1 MIKIDNVDVFGFE
14 SAVRGMRAK
23 GYRKTKTGFETFLSV
38 NGKSISLGTYK
49 TEIEAKSAVYKFRIN
64 RFVNGVRKYNLNEN
78 DGVVINNKYVV
89 FKSGDIF
96 NLHGVKIVGMIDR
109 CGYRE
114 LILNGK
120 NHRVHR
126 LVAEMFIPNPNNL
139 PCVNHIDG
147 NKLNNSVDNLEWVTL
162 EENQRRA
169 KKDLCQDCPVQ
180 APSTKKYRYGHSQ
193 ACDTIDEAVD
203 WAIENFCHTDNA
215 IRKNVQNKIINS
227 INTGKLYCG
236 AKWRLS

>member
-1 MIKIDNVDVFGFE
+1 MLKIENVEVFGFE
-14 SAVRGMRAK
+14 SAIRGMRAK

-78 DGVVINNKYVV
+78 DGVVIHNKYVV
-89 FKSGDIF
+89 FKSGDVF
-96 NLHGVKIVGMIDR
+96 NLHGVKMVGMIDR

-126 LVAEMFIPNPNNL
+126 LVAEAFIPNPNNL

-147 NKLNNSVDNLEWVTL
+147 NKQNNFVKNLEWCTHSENMIHAYQTGL
-162 EENQRRA
+162 EQPRCGEQHHAHKLTEDAVKYIKQLYAKRDKEFGAVALA
-169 KKDLCQDCPVQ
+169 KKFNVDR
-180 APSTKKYRYGHSQ
+180 T
-193 ACDTIDEAVD
+193 TIHDIV
-203 WAIENFCHTDNA
+203 
-215 IRKNVQNKIINS
+215 R
-227 INTGKLYCG
+227 GKTWG
-236 AKWRLS
+236 EVF

>member
-1 MIKIDNVDVFGFE
+1 MLKIENVDVFGWE
-14 SAVRGMRAK
+14 ASIRGMRAK

-78 DGVVINNKYVV
+78 DGVVIHNKYVV
-89 FKSGDIF
+89 FKSGDVF
-96 NLHGVKIVGMIDR
+96 NLHGVKMVGMIDR

-126 LVAEMFIPNPNNL
+126 LVAEAFIPNPNNL

-147 NKLNNSVDNLEWVTL
+147 NKQNNSVKNLEWCTHSENMIHAYQTGL
-162 EENQRRA
+162 EQPRCGEQHHAHKLTEDAVKYIKQLYVKRDKEFGAVALA
-169 KKDLCQDCPVQ
+169 KKFNVDR
-180 APSTKKYRYGHSQ
+180 T
-193 ACDTIDEAVD
+193 TIHDIV
-203 WAIENFCHTDNA
+203 
-215 IRKNVQNKIINS
+215 R
-227 INTGKLYCG
+227 GKTWG
-236 AKWRLS
+236 EVF

>member
-1 MIKIDNVDVFGFE
+1 MLKIENVEVFGWE
-14 SAVRGMRAK
+14 SAIRGMRAK

-78 DGVVINNKYVV
+78 DGVVIHNKYVV
-89 FKSGDIF
+89 FKSGDVF
-96 NLHGVKIVGMIDR
+96 NLHGVKMVGMIDR

-126 LVAEMFIPNPNNL
+126 LVAEAFIPNPNNL

-147 NKLNNSVDNLEWVTL
+147 NKQNNFVKNLEWCTHSENMIHAYQTGL
-162 EENQRRA
+162 EQPRCGEQHHAHKLTEDAVKYIKQLYVKRDKEFGAVALA
-169 KKDLCQDCPVQ
+169 KKFNVDR
-180 APSTKKYRYGHSQ
+180 T
-193 ACDTIDEAVD
+193 TIHDIV
-203 WAIENFCHTDNA
+203 
-215 IRKNVQNKIINS
+215 R
-227 INTGKLYCG
+227 GKTWG
-236 AKWRLS
+236 EVF

>member
-1 MIKIDNVDVFGFE
+1 MLKIENVEVYGFE
-14 SAVRGMRAK
+14 SAIRGMRAK

-78 DGVVINNKYVV
+78 DGVVIHNKYVV
-89 FKSGDIF
+89 FKSGDVF
-96 NLHGVKIVGMIDR
+96 NLHGVKMVGMIDR

-126 LVAEMFIPNPNNL
+126 LVAEAFIPNPNNL

-147 NKLNNSVDNLEWVTL
+147 NKQNNFVKNLEWCTHSENMIHAYQTGL
-162 EENQRRA
+162 EQPRCGEQHHAHKLTEDAVKYIKQLYVKRDKEFGAVALA
-169 KKDLCQDCPVQ
+169 KKFNVDR
-180 APSTKKYRYGHSQ
+180 T
-193 ACDTIDEAVD
+193 TIHDIV
-203 WAIENFCHTDNA
+203 
-215 IRKNVQNKIINS
+215 R
-227 INTGKLYCG
+227 GKTWG
-236 AKWRLS
+236 EVF

>member
-1 MIKIDNVDVFGFE
+1 MLKIENVDVFGWE
-14 SAVRGMRAK
+14 ASIRGMRAK

-78 DGVVINNKYVV
+78 DGVVIHNKYVV
-89 FKSGDIF
+89 FKSGDVF
-96 NLHGVKIVGMIDR
+96 NLHGVKMVGMIDR

-126 LVAEMFIPNPNNL
+126 LVAEAFIPNPNNL

-147 NKLNNSVDNLEWVTL
+147 NKQNNSVKNLEWCTHSENMVHAYQTGL
-162 EENQRRA
+162 EQPRCGEQHHAHKLTEDAVKYIKQLYVKRDKEFGAVALA
-169 KKDLCQDCPVQ
+169 KKFNVDR
-180 APSTKKYRYGHSQ
+180 T
-193 ACDTIDEAVD
+193 TIHDIV
-203 WAIENFCHTDNA
+203 
-215 IRKNVQNKIINS
+215 R
-227 INTGKLYCG
+227 GKTWG
-236 AKWRLS
+236 EVF

>member
-1 MIKIDNVDVFGFE
+1 MIRIENVDVFGFE
-14 SAVRGMRAK
+14 SAIRGMRAK

-78 DGVVINNKYVV
+78 DGVVIHNKYVV
-89 FKSGDIF
+89 FKSGDVF
-96 NLHGVKIVGMIDR
+96 NLHGVKMVGMIDR

-139 PCVNHIDG
+139 PCVNHKDG
-147 NKLNNSVDNLEWVTL
+147 NKLNNSVDNLEWCTHSENMIHAYQTGL
-162 EENQRRA
+162 EQPRCGEQHHAHKLTEDAVKYIKQLYVKRDKEFGAVALA
-169 KKDLCQDCPVQ
+169 KKFNVDR
-180 APSTKKYRYGHSQ
+180 T
-193 ACDTIDEAVD
+193 TIHDIV
-203 WAIENFCHTDNA
+203 
-215 IRKNVQNKIINS
+215 R
-227 INTGKLYCG
+227 GKTWG
-236 AKWRLS
+236 EVF

>member
-1 MIKIDNVDVFGFE
+1 MIKIENVEVFGFE
-14 SAVRGMRAK
+14 SAIRGMRSK

-78 DGVVINNKYVV
+78 DGVVIHNKYVV
-89 FKSGDIF
+89 FKSGDVF
-96 NLHGVKIVGMIDR
+96 NLHGVKMVGMIDR

-147 NKLNNSVDNLEWVTL
+147 NKQNNSVKNLEWCTHSENMIHAYQTGL
-162 EENQRRA
+162 EQPRCGEQHHAHKLTEDAVKYIKQLYVKRDKEFGAVALA
-169 KKDLCQDCPVQ
+169 KKFNVDR
-180 APSTKKYRYGHSQ
+180 T
-193 ACDTIDEAVD
+193 TIHDIV
-203 WAIENFCHTDNA
+203 
-215 IRKNVQNKIINS
+215 R
-227 INTGKLYCG
+227 GKTWG
-236 AKWRLS
+236 EVF

>member
-1 MIKIDNVDVFGFE
+1 MLKIENVDVFGFE
-14 SAVRGMRAK
+14 SAIRGMRAK

-78 DGVVINNKYVV
+78 DGVVIHNKYVV
-89 FKSGDIF
+89 FKSGDVF
-96 NLHGVKIVGMIDR
+96 NLHGVKMVGMIDR

-126 LVAEMFIPNPNNL
+126 LVAEAFIPNPNNL

-147 NKLNNSVDNLEWVTL
+147 NKQNNFVKNLEWCTHSENMIHAYQTGL
-162 EENQRRA
+162 EQPRCGEQHHAHKLTEDAVKYIKQLYAKRDKEFGAVALA
-169 KKDLCQDCPVQ
+169 KKFNVDRTTIHDIVRGK
-180 APSTKKYRYGHSQ
+180 TWGKYF
-193 ACDTIDEAVD
+193 D
-203 WAIENFCHTDNA
+203 
-215 IRKNVQNKIINS
+215 
-227 INTGKLYCG
+227 
-236 AKWRLS
+236 

>member
-1 MIKIDNVDVFGFE
+1 MIKIENVEVFGWG
-14 SAVRGMRAK
+14 AAIRGMRAK

-78 DGVVINNKYVV
+78 DGVVIHNKYVV
-89 FKSGDIF
+89 FKSGDVF
-96 NLHGVKIVGMIDR
+96 NLHGVKMVGMIDR

-126 LVAEMFIPNPNNL
+126 LVAEAFIPNPNNL
-139 PCVNHIDG
+139 QCVNHIDG
-147 NKLNNSVDNLEWVTL
+147 NKQNNSVKNLEWCTHSENMIHAYQTGL
-162 EENQRRA
+162 EQPRCGEQHHAHKLTEDAVKYIKQLYVKRDKEFGAVALA
-169 KKDLCQDCPVQ
+169 KKFNVDR
-180 APSTKKYRYGHSQ
+180 T
-193 ACDTIDEAVD
+193 TIHDIV
-203 WAIENFCHTDNA
+203 
-215 IRKNVQNKIINS
+215 R
-227 INTGKLYCG
+227 GKTWG
-236 AKWRLS
+236 EVF

>member
-1 MIKIDNVDVFGFE
+1 MIKIENTDVYGFE
-14 SAVRGMRAK
+14 AAIRGMRAK

-78 DGVVINNKYVV
+78 DGVVIHNKYVV
-89 FKSGDIF
+89 FKSGDVF
-96 NLHGVKIVGMIDR
+96 NLHGVKMVGMIDR

-126 LVAEMFIPNPNNL
+126 LVAEAFIPNPNNL

-147 NKLNNSVDNLEWVTL
+147 NKQNNSVKNLEWVTYS
-162 EENQRRA
+162 ENTIHSFKTGLQ
-169 KKDLCQDCPVQ
+169 KKIHNQYGDFEV
-180 APSTKKYRYGHSQ
+180 KKY
-193 ACDTIDEAVD
+193 V
-203 WAIENFCHTDNA
+203 N
-215 IRKNVQNKIINS
+215 
-227 INTGKLYCG
+227 
-236 AKWRLS
+236 

>member
-1 MIKIDNVDVFGFE
+1 MIKIENVEVVGWE
-14 SAVRGMRAK
+14 HAIRGMRAK

-78 DGVVINNKYVV
+78 DGVVIHNKYVV
-89 FKSGDIF
+89 FKSGDVF
-96 NLHGVKIVGMIDR
+96 NLHGVKMVGMIDR

-126 LVAEMFIPNPNNL
+126 LVAEAFIPNPNNL

-147 NKLNNSVDNLEWVTL
+147 NKQNNSVKNLEWCTHSENMIHAYQTGL
-162 EENQRRA
+162 EQPRCGEQHHAHKLTEDDVRYIRSVYNKRDKEFGAVALA
-169 KKDLCQDCPVQ
+169 KKFNVDR
-180 APSTKKYRYGHSQ
+180 T
-193 ACDTIDEAVD
+193 TIHDIV
-203 WAIENFCHTDNA
+203 
-215 IRKNVQNKIINS
+215 R
-227 INTGKLYCG
+227 GKTWG
-236 AKWRLS
+236 EVF